1 MEGEDIEQVNKT
13 NYMYWAYSLATTL
26 NGMWLGKTLYDFFDL
41 RKLNHASEKELVRV
55 YKAQARTICE
65 YACQRSQLTCQNI

>member
-1 MEGEDIEQVNKT
+1 MGCGWEKP
-13 NYMYWAYSLATTL
+13 L
-26 NGMWLGKTLYDFFDL
+26 NDFFYL